1 MKAIIQLWL
10 TNWVTPYKRYQYQ
23 RNIHALRLAFCVV
36 FAIGLGSYF
45 HLKHSEWIAITVF
58 VVLGTIPYQGSIASK
73 SYERILG
80 TMFGMIIG
88 LTMLWLNQ
96 NYLRHN
102 ILFFILVGLVSLACG
117 FKSLG
122 KRGYAFMLMGLTMC
136 MLLGHSEGDDW
147 VNDGI
152 MRAVNV
158 VLGAAISLAASQ
170 LIPLKSTLMWRFTL
184 ADNLNDCAKQLASVT
199 GQKVILPGQWMDL
212 QEEQRKINSRL
223 VKTRSLMAPTAVE
236 THISSEVLESIQQN
250 HRSIVSSVNI
260 MFFNVPRLSKPRLSP
275 DEDQLLQRH
284 FFSLQEDLKQVS
296 LMLKGNW
303 QPEIHVNTDDEAA
316 IHQLAVKLPFEV
328 QGFVWTSLNIRA
340 ELAEMIDLLQ
350 TYKRKWLM
358 KNEWQKLEE

>member
-23 RNIHALRLAFCVV
+23 RNIHALRLALCVV

-102 ILFFILVGLVSLACG
+102 ILFFILVGLVSFACG

-199 GQKVILPGQWMDL
+199 GQKVILPAMDGL
-212 QEEQRKINSRL
+212 AGRATQNQQS
-223 VKTRSLMAPTAVE
+223 
-236 THISSEVLESIQQN
+236 SSENAQPDGTHRRRNAHQQ
-250 HRSIVSSVNI
+250 RSFREHSAKSSQYR
-260 MFFNVPRLSKPRLSP
+260 F
-275 DEDQLLQRH
+275 QREH
-284 FFSLQEDLKQVS
+284 
-296 LMLKGNW
+296 
-303 QPEIHVNTDDEAA
+303 HV
-316 IHQLAVKLPFEV
+316 F
-328 QGFVWTSLNIRA
+328 
-340 ELAEMIDLLQ
+340 
-350 TYKRKWLM
+350 
-358 KNEWQKLEE
+358 